1 MDKERLL
8 ISRDDLSV
16 ALTRLRV
23 IDVYGRVWKDVYL
36 DQQFEIKTE
45 DWPSGCYCLCFTAN
59 EGLVTKKWVKY

>member
-1 MDKERLL
+1 VDKERLL

-36 DQQFEIKTE
+36 DQQFEIKRRT
-45 DWPSGCYCLCFTAN
+45 GLRGVTAFV
-59 EGLVTKKWVKY
+59 LQPTKD